1 MSVVAVCLS
10 VLLGCYSE
18 VIATDIIIIIIII
31 NDSILLWLLGKSSA
45 TVISLAFY
53 FVLLSPFVF
62 FW

>member
-18 VIATDIIIIIIII
+18 VIATGIIIIII